1 LLKVG
6 IVGLPNVGKSTLF
19 NALLKKQVAASA
31 NYPFTTIDPNIGV
44 VEVPDDRLEKLAK
57 VVNTEKI
64 VPAVVEFVDI
74 AGLVK
79 NSHKGEGLG
88 NQFLSHIR
96 EVDAIAHVIRVFDDP
111 NVVRSD
117 SSTDPKSDIE
127 TINLELILADLE
139 TINKLI
145 DSIQKDLKAK
155 VSKEAKGEL
164 EVLARTKENLDKGI
178 LAKETK
184 ITHEESSFFRRLPLL
199 TIKPV
204 IYVFNVSEKQWADE
218 NIKEIANRYEPS
230 VIISAKMET
239 EINSLSKEDQVEY
252 LKSFGLDTSGLER
265 FIQASYKL
273 LGLITYF
280 TAGEKKVRAW
290 TIVMGAKAPEAAGV
304 IHTDFEKGFIKAEVV
319 DWKKLVEAG
328 SWKIAYE
335 KGLVRLEGRN
345 YIFQDGDVTEFKFN
359 VN

>member
-1 LLKVG
+1 MLKIG

-44 VEVPDDRLEKLAK
+44 VEVPDPRLEKLAK

-79 NSHKGEGLG
+79 NAHKGEGLG

-145 DSIQKDLKAK
+145 DNTQKDLKA
-155 VSKEAKGEL
+155 SKEAKDEL
-164 EVLARTKENLDKGI
+164 EVLTRIKENLDKGN

-184 ITHEESSFFRRLPLL
+184 IAREESSFFRRLPLL

-204 IYVFNVSEKQWADE
+204 IYVFNVSEKQWGDE
-218 NIKEIANRYEPS
+218 NIKEIAGRYEPS

-239 EINSLSKEDQVEY
+239 EINSLSKEDQAEY
-252 LKSFGLDTSGLER
+252 LKSFELDTSGLER

-280 TAGEKKVRAW
+280 TAGEKEVRAW
-290 TIVMGAKAPEAAGV
+290 TIVMGAKSPEAAGV

-319 DWKKLVEAG
+319 DWEKLVAAG
-328 SWKIAYE
+328 SWKDAFE
-335 KGLVRLEGRN
+335 KGLVRLEGRD
-345 YIFQDGDVTEFKFN
+345 YVFHDGDVTEFKFN
-359 VN
+359 V